1 MSDAPTS
8 EPEVRLSLRTKLLTL
23 AILLVTLPLIG
34 VGLRLVDINADT
46 VETTNRELQIAV
58 AQDIQGSVDGT
69 FASAEDALEA
79 VARALSRPG
88 LEPDV
93 RLELAKLS
101 IESAESLDHAA
112 VYDASG
118 ALIDVVREKEAEQ
131 LTAPEQLDESVL
143 SDARQNLRASGG
155 VSRSFAGPR
164 ALLVVPIQVEPDAAP
179 TGYVASA
186 VSLAPVQSRVE
197 RLASAHFGEEP
208 DALFVVDEQGR
219 YLAHPDHERADSLA
233 DATDQG
239 VLAALAGEQGGA
251 AYSRSG
257 EYAGPG
263 GQTYVGTVV
272 GLEAHP
278 WRVVVQRRH
287 DVVYA
292 SMVHMRQ
299 AVLITVCAAVATALF
314 AGLIFARR
322 ITAPLAALTRQVREL
337 AARHFDARVQVETAD
352 ELAVVGHA
360 LNRAAGDLQAS
371 EQRILRETEIRSD
384 LGRYLDA
391 ELVDAVVRREQDM
404 ALGGRRREVTVL
416 FADVV
421 AFTPIT
427 ENLDPEHVVAMLN
440 ELFTIATEIVF
451 RHEGTV
457 DKFIGDCVMAMWG
470 APRDQPDHAARALS
484 AAEELQSWLEVGNA
498 SWQERYGVSVQLAVG
513 VNTGEAVV
521 GNIGSEQ
528 RMEYTAIGD
537 VVNVA
542 ARLEAIARPGQIL
555 ITRATRQAAGDDFD
569 YVELGEREL
578 SGRRDPV
585 HLFEVAA

>member
-1 MSDAPTS
+1 MSEAEPVV
-8 EPEVRLSLRTKLLTL
+8 EPEIRLSLRTKLLAL
-23 AILLVTLPLIG
+23 AIVLVTVPLIG

-46 VETTNRELQIAV
+46 VETTTRELQIAV
-58 AQDIQGSVDGT
+58 AQDIQGSVDVT
-69 FASAEDALEA
+69 FASAEDALEG
-79 VARALSRPG
+79 VARALSRPN
-88 LEPDV
+88 LDPDT
-93 RLELAKLS
+93 RLELAKLTV
-101 IESAESLDHAA
+101 ESSEGLDHAA
-112 VYDASG
+112 VYDADG
-118 ALIDVVREKEAEQ
+118 GLIDVVREEQAEA
-131 LTAPEQLDESVL
+131 LATPEQLETTVR
-143 SDARQNLRASGG
+143 DAARDHLRATG
-155 VSRSFAGPR
+155 
-164 ALLVVPIQVEPDAAP
+164 AATP
-179 TGYVASA
+179 
-186 VSLAPVQSRVE
+186 SRVE
-197 RLASAHFGEEP
+197 LLADTHFGEEP
-208 DALFVVDEQGR
+208 QALFVVDERGR
-219 YLAHPDHERADSLA
+219 YLAHPDHELADALA

-239 VLAALAGEQGGA
+239 VLAALAEERGGA

-263 GQTYVGTVV
+263 GETYVGTVV

-278 WRVVVQRRH
+278 WLVVVQRRH
-287 DVVYA
+287 HVVYA
-292 SMVHMRQ
+292 SMVRMRQ
-299 AVLITVCAAVATALF
+299 AVLITVCAAVATALL
-314 AGLIFARR
+314 AGLIFERR

-337 AARHFDARVQVETAD
+337 AARHFEARVQVETAD

-384 LGRYLDA
+384 LGRYLDS

-427 ENLDPEHVVAMLN
+427 ENLDPEHVVSMLN

-498 SWQERYGVSVQLAVG
+498 TWQERYGVTVQLAIG

-555 ITRATRQAAGDDFD
+555 ITSATREAAGDGFD
-569 YVELGEREL
+569 VQDLGEREL
-578 SGRRDPV
+578 SGRKDAI
-585 HLFEVAA
+585 HLYEVIA